1 MSKEW
6 IEAIL
11 KVSEEA
17 GVNKKVIQDFMVD
30 ILGIKMKSLINLIE
44 ENLLKKENTYEIV
57 VPINK
62 AETIEIQLELNID

>member
-1 MSKEW
+1 MSDLNTSKEW

-30 ILGIKMKSLINLIE
+30 ILGDKNEK
-44 ENLLKKENTYEIV
+44 
-57 VPINK
+57 
-62 AETIEIQLELNID
+62 LN